1 MAGGI
6 WSPTEAKTRPGFYL
20 NFVAAALAGIQ
31 PGARGVIACPV
42 RAHWGPIKE
51 FIEITRESELTEWYT
66 NSVEDGATAYNTI
79 YMALLGGAKM
89 VLVYRIASNLA
100 AVSTLTLKD
109 TTGTPVDVIKLD
121 AKYKG
126 IRGNDFKITVKVN
139 PVDGAKKDIVLYEG
153 TAILRTFTFVSGT
166 IDAAVNAVNND
177 TGNKWLVA
185 TKLAEGNGILEMITS
200 EPMSG
205 GNSGIA
211 DVENIDYTD
220 AMAAFEAKK
229 FNIFVL
235 DGQTNSDL
243 RVSLVAWIKRLR
255 DEGMGVF
262 TVIGGSADDDKTPT
276 TGNARST
283 TTNHE
288 SVINVI
294 VGAKLS
300 GIEYCSAQLAPFI
313 AGLIGGQKLS
323 ESITYA
329 VCPFS
334 DVTRHFTHGEV
345 VMALNSGSLVLVH
358 DGEKVKVEQGFNTLT
373 SLRQGQNNQWK
384 KIRAIRVMD
393 AINNDLRKAA
403 EDNYIGK
410 VNNND
415 EGKIALINACKQYM
429 ETLVNGG
436 LIDDKFKVYL
446 DPDYP
451 NPPAD
456 HVYIKWEA
464 ALTDVMEFIF
474 SSFLVMSS

>member
-51 FIEITRESELTEWYT
+51 FVEITRESELIEWYT
-66 NSVEDGATAYNTI
+66 NSVADGATAYNTV
-79 YMALLGGAKM
+79 YMALLGGAKT
-89 VLVYRIASNLA
+89 VLAYRIASNLA
-100 AVSTLTLKD
+100 AVSTRTLQD
-109 TTGTPVDVIKLD
+109 TTGTPVDVIRLD
-121 AKYKG
+121 AKYNG
-126 IRGNDFKITVKVN
+126 SRGNTFNITVRVN

-153 TAILRTFTFVSGT
+153 STVLRTFTFVSGT
-166 IDAAVNAVNND
+166 IDAAVNAINND
-177 TGNKWLVA
+177 TGNKWIVA
-185 TKLAEGNGILEMITS
+185 TKLADGNGVLEIITS
-200 EPMSG
+200 QPMAG

-211 DVENIDYTD
+211 DITNNDYTD
-220 AMAAFEAKK
+220 AMAAFEARE

-235 DGQTNSDL
+235 DGQTDSAL
-243 RVSLVAWIKRLR
+243 RVSLVAWITRLR
-255 DEGMGVF
+255 DEGKGVI
-262 TVIGGSADDDKTPT
+262 TVIGGSSTDDLTPT

-294 VGAKLS
+294 VGAKLND
-300 GIEYCSAQLAPFI
+300 INYYSAQIAPFI

-334 DVTRHFTHGEV
+334 DVSKRFTHSEV

-358 DGEKVKVEQGFNTLT
+358 DGEKVKVERGINTLT

-429 ETLVNGG
+429 ETLVKGG
-436 LIDDKFKVYL
+436 LIDEEFKVYL

-464 ALTDVMEFIF
+464 ALTDVMEYIFGTFIVT
-474 SSFLVMSS
+474 SS